1 MATVVLQQATDM
13 FQLPS
18 SWTTSSGSPTYTG
31 FSDDFFRFAALG
43 SFERE
48 SSGYPTSAIVTL
60 AEFDNSDFDDI
71 VNIRIQD
78 ISVGS
83 TPDLVAAFRNGY
95 VSTIIPSLLVD
106 NDTVTGSTGADAI
119 LAFSGNDVLIGGG
132 SGDALYGG
140 GGLDTASYATAPGAV
155 VADLAQPMRNTGDA
169 AGDTYN
175 SIENLTGSAFADGLY
190 GDSANNTIAGGLG
203 SDSLLGAAGFDAF
216 VFDTALNKR
225 TNVDTIRDFVAA
237 DDAIRLDNA
246 IYKSFGAVGS
256 LKKGALANWGVAG
269 QADDRIIYRHLDG
282 ADADSRKDTIYLY
295 YDPTGGSRTDAVL
308 FAKLVNQTSVT
319 LKPGDFLI
327 V

>member
-78 ISVGS
+78 ITVGS

-140 GGLDTASYATAPGAV
+140 GGLDTASYATAPAAV
-155 VADLAQPMRNTGDA
+155 VVDLAQPLRNTGDA

-225 TNVDTIRDFVAA
+225 TNVDTIR
-237 DDAIRLDNA
+237 LDNA
-246 IYKSFGAVGS
+246 IYKWLGAVGG
-256 LKKGALANWGVAG
+256 LKTGALANWGVAG

-319 LKPGDFLI
+319 LKSGDFLI